1 MKKALLYFTAIV
13 GFCAFISC
21 EKEVNFNLPASISEK
36 VVVEGSIEIGI
47 PPVVMLTK
55 SFGFFSKLDLST
67 LQNAFI
73 SGAQV
78 SVSDGSR
85 TVNLR
90 EYSIDTMGNFF
101 KFYSVDSANLADL
114 TFLGQAGRS
123 YQLKIVVGGE
133 TYEAVTTIPQPAHAA
148 FDTIWSEPFENPDTE
163 HPEYRRV
170 MVRYND
176 PPELGNRFRIFIQ
189 QNSRPFTAG
198 RFSTMNDDIING
210 TSTDLDFYN
219 VLSPMDTSTQEGRF
233 AFLPDDTVTIKF
245 SAIDK
250 KTYDF
255 WQTLDFSVGTT
266 GNPFSTPVKVPT
278 NISNGALGIWGG
290 YAPTFKTVIVRE

>member
-1 MKKALLYFTAIV
+1 MKKALLYV
-13 GFCAFISC
+13 AFITGSFYLISC

-36 VVVEGSIEIGI
+36 VVVEGGIELGT
-47 PPVVMLTK
+47 PPLVLLTN

-73 SGAQV
+73 SGAQI

-90 EYSIDTMGNFF
+90 EYSIDTLGNFY
-101 KFYSVDSANLADL
+101 KFYSVDSSNAADL
-114 TFLGQAGRS
+114 TFIGQAGKS
-123 YQLKIVVGGE
+123 YQLKIVVDGK
-133 TYEAVTTIPQPAHAA
+133 TYESTTTIPQPVSAA
-148 FDTIWSEPFENPDTE
+148 FDSIWSEPFENPDPE

-189 QNSRPFTAG
+189 QNNRPFTAG
-198 RFSTMNDDIING
+198 RFSTLDDNITNG
-210 TSTDLDFYN
+210 TTTTLDFYN
-219 VLSPMDTSTQEGRF
+219 VLSPMDTSTQDGRF
-233 AFLPDDTVTIKF
+233 AFLPDDVVTIKF

-250 KTYDF
+250 ATYDF

-266 GNPFSTPVKVPT
+266 GNPFSTPVKVPS
-278 NISNGALGIWGG
+278 NISNGALGIWAG
-290 YAPTFKTVIVRE
+290 YAPTYKTVTVKE